1 MPVPAMR
8 CRETPCPGWL
18 HPPLSRRDVLRSA
31 TAGGLA
37 TLMGMPVR
45 SLLAGDADGAPR
57 RTARADAVI
66 LLWMG
71 GGMSHIDTL
80 DPKPGAAT
88 GGEFSAIP
96 TPVDGLRVS
105 EILPTIATQLQHAAV
120 VRSLTGESGDHGAA
134 AHHLLTS
141 YPRVREL
148 VHPSLGSIVAHQVE
162 RLGDLPAFV
171 SVGGEPRSPGY
182 LGQTAEAYFIG
193 EPGQPDPTITLPE
206 GITSVRSRR
215 RLEVLAGLN
224 DGFGGRGEPLVEA
237 VDGSYAAAVNLM
249 RSPALAAFDLD
260 REPAAVRAA
269 YGDTRFGRGC
279 LLARRLV
286 ENGVRFVQVNLGGFD
301 THAGNFPAMRGLGA
315 VIDPAIGSL
324 LGDLASSG
332 RLDRTLVLL
341 LSEFGRTP
349 DVNGSAGRDH
359 YPAVF
364 SCLLAGGGIK
374 RGFVL
379 GGTDPEGRR
388 AVDRPVRVADLHATI
403 VDQLGIDPDRRV
415 DTPLGRSMKLID
427 DGTVVSELIA

>member
-1 MPVPAMR
+1 MAFPEMHGACRFPA
-8 CRETPCPGWL
+8 
-18 HPPLSRRDVLRSA
+18 PLSRRGILRSA

-37 TLMGMPVR
+37 TLLGMPVR
-45 SLLAGDADGAPR
+45 ELLAGDAAGAPR
-57 RTARADAVI
+57 RPARADSVI

-88 GGEFSAIP
+88 GGEFSAIR
-96 TPVDGLRVS
+96 TAVDGLAVS
-105 EILPTIATQLQHAAV
+105 EILPAVAAQLQHAAV

-134 AHHLLTS
+134 AYHLLTS
-141 YPRVREL
+141 YARVREM

-171 SVGGEPRSPGY
+171 AVGGESPSPGY

-206 GITSVRSRR
+206 GITTVRSQR

-224 DGFGGRGEPLVEA
+224 AGFAGPSGPLVEA

-349 DVNGSAGRDH
+349 DINGSAGRDH

-403 VDQLGIDPDRRV
+403 VDQLGIDPDRKIE
-415 DTPLGRSMKLID
+415 TPLGRSMKLIH
-427 DGTVVSELIA
+427 DGAVVSELIA